1 VLVPPPN
8 PVRRFAHNP
17 PPLQRAAIVPLA
29 VLALTQALGLSTG
42 SRAQAHAQAQPQP
55 AIGVR
60 SRAVLSVDGLRF
72 KDANGSGQLD
82 PYEDW
87 RRPVEA
93 RVRDLVGRMTL
104 EEKAGLMLI
113 DTLNAG
119 CGGALTPAATA
130 FVETQ
135 RMSRFVLRNVVK
147 EGDVATPPRPRRF
160 ASIAVSPRQMA
171 NSPTPV
177 RRSPGPAAGHPVV
190 SRDAPAATTRPIRAG
205 TRRAPARSRS
215 SQKKPDCRRRAV
227 SARWRQSRR

>member
-1 VLVPPPN
+1 MP
-8 PVRRFAHNP
+8 F
-17 PPLQRAAIVPLA
+17 QRAAIVSLA
-29 VLALTQALGLSTG
+29 ALVARGGAGTPGRVAASAP
-42 SRAQAHAQAQPQP
+42 SAQPG
-55 AIGVR
+55 IGVR

-135 RMSRFVLRNVVK
+135 KMTPLRAAQRG
-147 EGDVATPPRPRRF
+147 EGGGR
-160 ASIAVSPRQMA
+160 
-171 NSPTPV
+171 
-177 RRSPGPAAGHPVV
+177 
-190 SRDAPAATTRPIRAG
+190 
-205 TRRAPARSRS
+205 
-215 SQKKPDCRRRAV
+215 CL
-227 SARWRQSRR
+227 